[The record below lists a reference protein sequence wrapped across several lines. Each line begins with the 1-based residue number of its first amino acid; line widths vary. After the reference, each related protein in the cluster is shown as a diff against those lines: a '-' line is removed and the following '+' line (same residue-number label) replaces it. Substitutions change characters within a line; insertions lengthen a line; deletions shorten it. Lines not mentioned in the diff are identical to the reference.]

1 MAESTEAGR
10 PVLALTMGDPAGI
23 GPEVCLRAMADPH
36 VREACIPVL
45 YGEPSLAEEC
55 ARKLGL
61 EDLLPRRIRAPMPG
75 LREAA
80 MVAVPATGLESFAPG
95 RPDAATGRIA
105 FACIDRAIEDALAR
119 RVAGVVTAPA
129 SKKALHEAGVRFPG
143 HTEIF
148 ATRTKAESWCMMQ
161 YSRELAC
168 SFATVHVGYAEV
180 PSRLSSERVLEV
192 IRLTDRALARIHGRE
207 GMRLALCGLNPHAGE
222 HGLFGRGEEERI
234 LVPAV
239 EQAAREGFQVEG
251 PLAPDSAFT
260 PARRER
266 TDGYICLYHDQGHIP
281 IKALAFDRAVNLTL
295 GLPIVRTSADH
306 GTALDIAWKGE
317 ASPSS
322 LCQALRLAARLATSR

>member
-1 MAESTEAGR
+1 
-10 PVLALTMGDPAGI
+10 
-23 GPEVCLRAMADPH
+23 MADPH

-119 RVAGVVTAPA
+119 RVAGGGDRPRQQEGAPRGRSPLSGA
-129 SKKALHEAGVRFPG
+129 HRDLRHPHQGGELVHDAVLPGAGLQLRHGPCGVRRGAQPAELRAGAGGDPAHRPG
-143 HTEIF
+143 PG
-148 ATRTKAESWCMMQ
+148 ADPRAGGDAAGALRAQSPCRRARAVRPGRGGADPGPGGGAGRQ
-161 YSRELAC
+161 GGLPGGGPAR
-168 SFATVHVGYAEV
+168 
-180 PSRLSSERVLEV
+180 SRL
-192 IRLTDRALARIHGRE
+192 RLHACAQGADR
-207 GMRLALCGLNPHAGE
+207 RLHL
-222 HGLFGRGEEERI
+222 
-234 LVPAV
+234 
-239 EQAAREGFQVEG
+239 
-251 PLAPDSAFT
+251 PLPRSGAHP
-260 PARRER
+260 
-266 TDGYICLYHDQGHIP
+266 DQGP
-281 IKALAFDRAVNLTL
+281 GLRPGGQPDPGAADR
-295 GLPIVRTSADH
+295 PDQRRSRD
-306 GTALDIAWKGE
+306 ALDIAWKGE